1 MGTNVYIIVFVL
13 NVLSKCLALLFV
25 LFPAIVSAMEEGV
38 PKTIMFL
45 NRGDS
50 FGDIALLNNAR
61 RETTVI
67 SREKIELLVMSDEV
81 GSFIWFMFVFVFFF
95 LIHAIL

>member
-1 MGTNVYIIVFVL
+1 MDN
-13 NVLSKCLALLFV
+13 
-25 LFPAIVSAMEEGV
+25 GV

-50 FGDIALLNNAR
+50 FGDVAILNNAR

-67 SREKIELLVMSDEV
+67 SREKIELLCMTDTVTYIFKS
-81 GSFIWFMFVFVFFF
+81 
-95 LIHAIL
+95 